1 MSCEAENKETFGI
14 FFLQSVT
21 TVSCVAIRMN
31 KISLMVKKKKKRRV
45 PNLLEGFAVTDDDVG
60 PETLCSDVLLQP
72 AAQVLD
78 GRL

>member
-31 KISLMVKKKKKRRV
+31 KISLMVRKKKRRV

-60 PETLCSDVLLQP
+60 PETLRSDVLLQP